1 MEFKGTKTEWEV
13 IEHNLCETSICSN
26 GKTICKFELDDIEEE
41 DLTENDLTEEEN
53 SYNIQLIKHSKEMLY
68 LLKDLLHDKGLNE
81 VSRREVELLI
91 KQATEL

>member
-1 MEFKGTKTEWEV
+1 MEFKGKQRAEEYASKKSSSPV
-13 IEHNLCETSICSN
+13 FKENHIKDYLSGYNQALKDSKSN
-26 GKTICKFELDDIEEE
+26 
-41 DLTENDLTEEEN
+41 
-53 SYNIQLIKHSKEMLY
+53 EMLY